1 MKFTQDAAS
10 FPVGV
15 RSNSSVQELNLGTK
29 VVVGDGREFRYVKA
43 GATALVAGKVYD
55 SPAQSTDNANIAVV
69 LGTAGA
75 TQITVTL
82 GSTAATVNQYAGGQV
97 IINDEDGQG
106 FTYSIKSHPAAD
118 AAASLVLT
126 LEDDEPIVTALT
138 TSSQATLVANVYNGV
153 IIHASTETGIPVGV
167 AVTNITA
174 AQYGWIQTRG
184 PVSCL
189 CGATTAIGQSVAA
202 SDTTAGAYEI
212 GDGIL
217 PVIGYAVTAGVAT
230 EYNVIYLNM

>member
-1 MKFTQDAAS
+1 M
-10 FPVGV
+10 
-15 RSNSSVQELNLGTK
+15 
-29 VVVGDGREFRYVKA
+29 
-43 GATALVAGKVYD
+43 
-55 SPAQSTDNANIAVV
+55 
-69 LGTAGA
+69 
-75 TQITVTL
+75 
-82 GSTAATVNQYAGGQV
+82 
-97 IINDEDGQG
+97 
-106 FTYSIKSHPAAD
+106 
-118 AAASLVLT
+118 VLT